1 MLWFRL
7 QEVNIPRGWQARAS
21 IIPAPPPAMR
31 FVAAD
36 VGLFPPG
43 FLTFFADIGRKRMS
57 QVLGKKEERVLGV
70 RIVRDTNGRKGRVKL
85 SRRSWKAWT
94 ALGVD
99 HIGKR
104 DHGQKERK
112 VTLEVKSV

>member
-7 QEVNIPRGWQARAS
+7 GEVNIPRGWQARAS

-57 QVLGKKEERVLGV
+57 EVLGKK
-70 RIVRDTNGRKGRVKL
+70 RKGCLEYELLGIKMGE
-85 SRRSWKAWT
+85 KA
-94 ALGVD
+94 
-99 HIGKR
+99 
-104 DHGQKERK
+104 E
-112 VTLEVKSV
+112 